1 MTLLAGSLTHA
12 AVIAL
17 LEASVTE
24 TPTGGAPVTVY
35 PDGAPDLAQ
44 PPYVT
49 AWLTTDLEDPDRLE
63 GSSNRRW
70 WRVTTHSVGRSPGSA
85 VKVADLVGAAL
96 LDARPSVDGAPA
108 TRIRHNN
115 GRPPVTDESTG
126 VSVSDVVDQW
136 TFQSWPARP
145 VPPEEDP

>member
-1 MTLLAGSLTHA
+1 MALLVGSLTRS

-17 LEASVTE
+17 LEAE
-24 TPTGGAPVTVY
+24 TDLTVY

-49 AWLTTDLEDPDRLE
+49 AWLSTDLEDPDRLE
-63 GSSNRRW
+63 ASTNRRW
-70 WRVTTHSVGRSPGSA
+70 WRLTTHSVGRTPELA
-85 VKVADLVGAAL
+85 LRVADLVGAAL
-96 LDARPSVDGAPA
+96 LDQRPAVAGAPV

-126 VSVSDVVDQW
+126 VTVSDIVDQW
-136 TFQSWPARP
+136 TWQSWPTRS
-145 VPPEEDP
+145 